1 MKRLFILLL
10 LPLIVA
16 VTCEEDD
23 LTSGFETEYILQ
35 NDSSLDLIFFPE
47 GSSKFTVESK
57 SSLTIAI
64 DLNQETNPI
73 TPSETFTFSSIELYK
88 SENNNFIQ
96 VYKQDPVDDN
106 TWVLNEPTENRFE
119 YKLIITD
126 ELLK

>member
-1 MKRLFILLL
+1 M

-23 LTSGFETEYILQ
+23 LVSGFETEYILQ

-47 GSSKFTVESK
+47 GSSKFTIESK
-57 SSLTIAI
+57 SNLTIAI
-64 DLNQETNPI
+64 DLNQNTNPI

-96 VYKQDPVDDN
+96 VYKQDPIDDN
-106 TWVLNEPTENRFE
+106 TWVLSEPTENRFE
-119 YKLIITD
+119 YKLIITN

>member
-1 MKRLFILLL
+1 MRRLFILLL

-23 LTSGFETEYILQ
+23 LVSGFETEYILQ

-57 SSLTIAI
+57 SNLTIAI
-64 DLNQETNPI
+64 DLNQNTNPI

-96 VYKQDPVDDN
+96 VYKQDPIDDN
-106 TWVLNEPTENRFE
+106 TWVLSEPTENRFE
-119 YKLIITD
+119 YKLIITN